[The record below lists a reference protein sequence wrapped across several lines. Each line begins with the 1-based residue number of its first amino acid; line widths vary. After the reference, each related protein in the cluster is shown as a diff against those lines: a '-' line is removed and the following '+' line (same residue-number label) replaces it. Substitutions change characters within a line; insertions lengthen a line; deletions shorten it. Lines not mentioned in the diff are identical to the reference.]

1 MCLKINIERPKDLD
15 IISLHNQ
22 LYIKGTKIFRLDYS
36 NNNLED
42 LEIAVENLNFNGLL
56 YSDQRNYFYKIV
68 KEYNNL
74 AILYD
79 PNVQNI
85 ILYCGEQKIEAKV
98 ELGFHSIYLK
108 KESNFVFKQAFYS
121 KFMEEVYVINIPVLI
136 NLGDIQLYGT
146 NNELISKEIVIPNPD
161 IVKEH
166 FNHFFGYDYSKF
178 YEKLEN
184 K

>member
-1 MCLKINIERPKDLD
+1 MCLKIYIERPKDLD

-22 LYIKGTKIFRLDYS
+22 LYIKGKKIFRLDYS

-42 LEIAVENLNFNGLL
+42 LEIAVENLNFNSLL
-56 YSDQRNYFYKIV
+56 YSKQRNYFYKIV

-79 PNVQNI
+79 PNIQKVI
-85 ILYCGEQKIEAKV
+85 MCCGEQTQEVNI
-98 ELGFHSIYLK
+98 ELGFHSMYLK
-108 KESNFVFKQAFYS
+108 KENNYVFKQSSYS
-121 KFMEEVYVINIPVLI
+121 QFMEEIYTIHVPVLI
-136 NLGDIQLYGT
+136 NLGEVQLYGI

-178 YEKLEN
+178 YEKIDKN
-184 K
+184 